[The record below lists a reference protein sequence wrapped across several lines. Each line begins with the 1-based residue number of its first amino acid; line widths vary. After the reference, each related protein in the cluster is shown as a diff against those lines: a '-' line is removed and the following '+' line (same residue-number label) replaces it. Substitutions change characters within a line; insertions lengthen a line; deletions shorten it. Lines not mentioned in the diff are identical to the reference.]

1 MKSHLIN
8 HIHISN
14 INSERKYVKPMIIL
28 LISFQ
33 SPTVEMEMKMC
44 CFFFLRVFS
53 TQKKAVSLSLG
64 GGVAYEWILLRK
76 YNKICDDTGSAPC
89 FRLDHLIK
97 DPVPCR
103 EVKNV
108 ATSAAIQSVQMTT
121 YKKIP

>member
-14 INSERKYVKPMIIL
+14 INSKRKYVKCMIIL

-33 SPTVEMEMKMC
+33 SPTVKMEMQMYCFCLLAC
-44 CFFFLRVFS
+44 CVLH
-53 TQKKAVSLSLG
+53 TEKTVSLLLG
-64 GGVAYEWILLRK
+64 GGVAYEWILLQK

-97 DPVPCR
+97 DPVPYR
-103 EVKNV
+103 DG
-108 ATSAAIQSVQMTT
+108 
-121 YKKIP
+121 